1 MTGDPMLLSVNG
13 LAAGYGAGRVLDGVD
28 FALAPGQTLAVLGR
42 NGAGKTTLLKSL
54 LGLTQLQAG
63 HLLFAGQDMT
73 RWPPERRAVA
83 GVGWVPQERAI
94 FRSLT
99 VFENLA
105 AVARPGAWTPARVL
119 ELFPKL
125 AARRHH
131 KGDQLSG
138 GEQQMLALGRALTL
152 NPRLLL
158 LDEPT
163 EGLAP
168 VIVEEVMAALRRIF
182 TEEGMAGII
191 VDQHA
196 QRILRLTD
204 TALVLER
211 GRIAFSGPSTALSA
225 DPLWM
230 ERLLGV
236 GHAAS

>member
-1 MTGDPMLLSVNG
+1 MTGDSMVLSVSG
-13 LAAGYGAGRVLDGVD
+13 LAAGYGPGRVLDGVE

-54 LGLTQLQAG
+54 LGLTQVQEG
-63 HLLFAGQDMT
+63 HLLFMGQDIT
-73 RWPPERRAVA
+73 RWAPERRALA
-83 GVGWVPQERAI
+83 GIGWVPQERAI
-94 FRSLT
+94 FRSLS

-105 AVARPGAWTPARVL
+105 AVARPGAWTPALVF

-125 AARRHH
+125 AARRDH

-138 GEQQMLALGRALTL
+138 GEQQMLALGRALML

-182 TEEGMAGII
+182 TEHGMAGII
-191 VDQHA
+191 VEQHA
-196 QRILRLTD
+196 QR
-204 TALVLER
+204 VLQIADKVIVLNR
-211 GRIAFSGPSTALSA
+211 GRIVHRGDDKDIPGHIKKLEGLIALN
-225 DPLWM
+225 
-230 ERLLGV
+230 
-236 GHAAS
+236 